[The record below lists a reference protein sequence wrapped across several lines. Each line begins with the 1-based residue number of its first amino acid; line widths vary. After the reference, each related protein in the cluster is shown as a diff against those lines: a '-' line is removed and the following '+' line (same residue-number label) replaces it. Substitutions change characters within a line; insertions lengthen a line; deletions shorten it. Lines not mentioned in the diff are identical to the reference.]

1 MDTAAEDLAY
11 MRRRETKEE
20 KKKKPKKQH
29 QIFFGKP
36 ILKSVKKQ
44 NKKNTKK

>member
-1 MDTAAEDLAY
+1 MDSAIEDLEY
-11 MRRRETKEE
+11 MRRREKREE

-36 ILKSVKKQ
+36 VIKIVKKQ
-44 NKKNTKK
+44 NKKNKMK